1 MSRACLF
8 LLLAAACGGDDLRA
22 PGGGVDSGTQ
32 TPDAAEAIDAI
43 PGPAPFG
50 LRITEI
56 NPASA
61 AADLVELVA
70 TGGGKLDGV
79 KVNEL
84 TNSSYTF
91 TFPDGF
97 TVKENDVIV
106 LHLGGAC
113 SDTAAD
119 PAACGTTAPFTAKAW
134 DFSMPGTFS
143 YSGKVLEVVDGAG
156 KSLDAVPF
164 VQGSGTPPATY
175 VAAVQMIQSRA
186 MWNATACIDDPSTGM
201 AKDRYCRNNSVIWDG
216 LKNDNT
222 NSVIRLGGARPL
234 EQPGSG
240 AQWSAALPATFG
252 SHP

>member
-8 LLLAAACGGDDLRA
+8 LLLAAACGGDDLKA
-22 PGGGVDSGTQ
+22 AAGVDSGTG
-32 TPDAAEAIDAI
+32 TPDAADPLDAT
-43 PGPAPFG
+43 PGPKPFG

-56 NPASA
+56 NAAST

-70 TGGGKLDGV
+70 TGDGKLDGI

-113 SDTAAD
+113 SDLATDAAS
-119 PAACGTTAPFTAKAW
+119 CGTTAPFTAKAW

-156 KSLDAVPF
+156 ASLDAVPF

-175 VAAVQMIQSRA
+175 VGAVQMIQSRA
-186 MWNATACIDDPSTGM
+186 MWNATPCVDDPSTGM
-201 AKDRYCRNNSVIWDG
+201 AKDRYCRNISVLWDG

-222 NSVIRLGGARPL
+222 NSVIRLGGAKPL
-234 EQPGSG
+234 EVPGSG
-240 AQWSAALPATFG
+240 AQWTAALPATFG